1 MECIFRPVPA
11 RFIDGTNVKV
21 GDSQCYVPA
30 AQMAGV
36 ALPPGAGDYLLTV
49 DGAKR
54 WDVVAAQ
61 PNASQCIVVLVVRRV
76 Y

>member
-1 MECIFRPVPA
+1 
-11 RFIDGTNVKV
+11 
-21 GDSQCYVPA
+21 
-30 AQMAGV
+30 MASV
-36 ALPPGAGDYLLTV
+36 ALPPGAGDYLLTL

-61 PNASQCIVVLVVRRV
+61 PNASQCIVVLVVRRA